1 MASEFFI
8 RREIPGP
15 RCRELAGFR
24 AEPSGVCRRSLDM
37 MKDFSPC
44 LDKACMDMPRS
55 DLEAQSHPMQATG
68 RSAAESESQSKKAEF
83 AGKRL
88 IFRQVPDIY
97 SVHELRLRI
106 PARRRG
112 GPCRSND
119 PALGRWTAP
128 NWR

>member
-24 AEPSGVCRRSLDM
+24 AEPSGICRRSSDM
-37 MKDFSPC
+37 VGGLFSPC
-44 LDKACMDMPRS
+44 LVKACMDMPRS
-55 DLEAQSHPMQATG
+55 DLEAQGHPMQATG
-68 RSAAESESQSKKAEF
+68 RSAAQSESQSKKAEF

-97 SVHELRLRI
+97 SVHDLRLRI
-106 PARRRG
+106 PARRRV
-112 GPCRSND
+112 
-119 PALGRWTAP
+119 GRAEVTI
-128 NWR
+128 RL